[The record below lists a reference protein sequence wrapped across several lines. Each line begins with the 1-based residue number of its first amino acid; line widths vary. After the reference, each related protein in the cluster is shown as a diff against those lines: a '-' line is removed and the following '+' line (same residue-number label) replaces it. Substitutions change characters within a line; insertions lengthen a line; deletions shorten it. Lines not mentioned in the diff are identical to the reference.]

1 MAGTAADAVLAIGAV
16 DVNVSVPS
24 IGVAGFDAVKAEDAG
39 EHEVFIRG
47 HAGLP
52 MAYGFT
58 SFEDGAG
65 LGFIANFFADDKAA
79 DGGFETAFLKADAKL
94 GGADWPCSHLM
105 VTVPKRQPLGADGN
119 FDSRAL

>member
-1 MAGTAADAVLAIGAV
+1 MAGAAADAVFAIGAM

-24 IGVAGFDAVKAEDAG
+24 IRVARFDAIEAEDAG

-58 SFEDGAG
+58 RFEDGAW
-65 LGFIANFFADDKAA
+65 LGFITNFFADDKAA

-94 GGADWPCSHLM
+94 GGADWPCAHLM
-105 VTVPKRQPLGADGN
+105 VTVPKRQLLGADGN
-119 FDSRAL
+119 FDSRSL